1 MQESQI
7 LERLV
12 AVEERSKSNT
22 KRIDELFLWVENTK
36 ELQKKVNNIIS

>member
-1 MQESQI
+1 MQDSQF

-22 KRIDELFLWVENTK
+22 KRLNEVEARLN
-36 ELQKKVNNIIS
+36 